1 MDIYTTLIKMLLEK
15 TKKEGVKTGLK
26 MAMELYE

>member
-15 TKKEGVKTGLK
+15 TKKRRCKNRLK
-26 MAMELYE
+26 DGNGAL